1 MTLLSYS
8 GLLRIGLLWS
18 AVIASAVAIAYY
30 SHICREQYAQL
41 TALQREANELQV
53 EYGRYLLEQSAWGSL
68 QRVES
73 MAINELGMH
82 TPQVGEIVMVK

>member
-30 SHICREQYAQL
+30 SHICREHYTQL

-73 MAINELGMH
+73 MAMNELGMH
-82 TPQVGEIVMVK
+82 TPEVGEVVMVK

>member
-18 AVIASAVAIAYY
+18 AVIASAVATAYF
-30 SHICREQYAQL
+30 SHICREQYTQL

-73 MAINELGMH
+73 MAMNELGMH
-82 TPQVGEIVMVK
+82 TPEVGEVVMVK

>member
-8 GLLRIGLLWS
+8 GLLRVGLLWS

-30 SHICREQYAQL
+30 SHICREQYTQL

-73 MAINELGMH
+73 MAMNELGMH
-82 TPQVGEIVMVK
+82 TPTVGEVVMVK

>member
-8 GLLRIGLLWS
+8 GLLRIGLLWV

-30 SHICREQYAQL
+30 SHICREQYTQL

-73 MAINELGMH
+73 MAMNELGMH
-82 TPQVGEIVMVK
+82 TPEVGEVVMVK

>member
-1 MTLLSYS
+1 MMSLSYS

-30 SHICREQYAQL
+30 SHICREQYTQL

-73 MAINELGMH
+73 MAMNELGMH
-82 TPQVGEIVMVK
+82 TPEVGEVVMVK

>member
-8 GLLRIGLLWS
+8 GLLRVGLLWS
-18 AVIASAVAIAYY
+18 AVIASAVAIAYC
-30 SHICREQYAQL
+30 SHICREQYTQL

-73 MAINELGMH
+73 MAMNELGMH
-82 TPQVGEIVMVK
+82 TPEVGEVVMVK